1 MTYAIERAR
10 RLGDAD
16 RARFTRIFEEG
27 FRPEEREPADEL
39 LRSIEAEGRDC
50 YLLRADDQVA
60 ALAVLLRLRSGEADV
75 LEYLVVDAPLRGR
88 GLGGRL
94 LCHLRS
100 ELTRTS
106 PASRGVVLEVE
117 DPDGAEGTEREL
129 RRRRI
134 AFYERC
140 GAELVACAPDYRAPN
155 LAGPGGVRYLLMWL
169 PHGGTE
175 AVPRGDFLR
184 RCVHGILTESYG
196 LDEREPL
203 VREVLAGLA
212 C

>member
-1 MTYAIERAR
+1 MTYAIGRTR

-16 RARFTRIFEEG
+16 RARFARIFEEG
-27 FRPEEREPADEL
+27 FPPEEREPTGEL
-39 LRSIEAEGRDC
+39 LRSIEAGGRDC
-50 YLLRADDQVA
+50 YLLRAGGEVA

-94 LCHLRS
+94 LCHVRS

-106 PASRGVVLEVE
+106 PASRGIVLEVE
-117 DPDGAEGTEREL
+117 DPDGVEGPEREL
-129 RRRRI
+129 RMRRI
-134 AFYERC
+134 AFYERA

-155 LAGPGGVRYLLMWL
+155 LTAAGSVRFRLMWL
-169 PHGGTE
+169 PRGGP
-175 AVPRGDFLR
+175 AAGLRGDLLH
-184 RCVHGILTESYG
+184 RCVQGVLTESYG